1 MEETEV
7 HLGIRF
13 TILVMMA
20 MLMVAVVVVHILT
33 QQLVMMEVKA
43 PKVVSGLNISQQI
56 QT

>member
-20 MLMVAVVVVHILT
+20 MLMVVAAAAHIHTL
-33 QQLVMMEVKA
+33 QLVMTVAKV
-43 PKVVSGLNISQQI
+43 PKVVFGLSILQQI